1 MNISLSNRLETI
13 KKLVP
18 NKCVPAD
25 IGADHGYLI
34 CSLIIDG
41 IVESGYAVENKKG
54 PFTHLNETISLYS
67 LNDKV
72 YPLFS
77 SGIRDLP
84 DNVNT
89 LIIAGMGSENI
100 IKILNERKDFLNHID
115 TIICDSHTNLFFLR
129 NEMQKLGFFIKNEEI
144 IKEKNI
150 YYEIILFTRNTT
162 IDYSSIELKY
172 GPILLRHKPEI
183 FIEKYSVYFAKLESI
198 LNKKISSQRKE
209 DILKEM
215 KEIKEIIFQN
225 L

>member
-1 MNISLSNRLETI
+1 M
-13 KKLVP
+13 
-18 NKCVPAD
+18 
-25 IGADHGYLI
+25 
-34 CSLIIDG
+34 
-41 IVESGYAVENKKG
+41 
-54 PFTHLNETISLYS
+54 F
-67 LNDKV
+67 
-72 YPLFS
+72 
-77 SGIRDLP
+77 
-84 DNVNT
+84 
-89 LIIAGMGSENI
+89 ENI

-129 NEMQKLGFFIKNEEI
+129 NEMQKLGFSVKNEEI

-172 GPILLRHKPEI
+172 GPILLKHKPEI
-183 FIEKYSVYFAKLESI
+183 FIEKYNVYFAKLESI